1 MNPLAGRPTSP
12 ASHGAGSD
20 DDPRDAADI
29 AAAAVAAVAARRA
42 LAASGGSTELGL
54 SASPIAVG
62 DSTSRSSQ
70 GGDGRRSD
78 HPLSNT
84 MSSMQRFDCILAKR
98 SAKDVLSGEV
108 GDTTGADSGSDSSD
122 DGGGTT
128 PRAVGATSGP
138 RLITRRSSKSVSSI
152 LSGISE
158 AQRREQR
165 RKLLAKANQLA
176 GVDEATQGGAVDAS
190 AGPTAEAG
198 AAESAVRQQAAAAA
212 QPVATRSRAFTVDQA
227 TMKHHHRH
235 HRRRRKRHRRH
246 HRERSG
252 AMRTHHHRTRARS
265 ATKHRVPRGTRTLKS
280 TLKATQRRLAKLQS
294 KLQVRWMVPCLQS
307 VHRARARKWWPGDDR
322 LSHIVQGV
330 VDKGSRHFY
339 NRPRITVGW
348 EIVQEERK
356 ATWFELFYD
365 LVFVAC
371 CINLGECGRLH
382 AKLGI
387 ADKGKRGC
395 RRLFEAQHLVS
406 WCRSDRRYFH
416 RSVSAVAGCPIT
428 QSFTLWACMDGR
440 ARTAMWFTWLQMLRY
455 TTRIATKDAAHRVFN
470 FLQSLAAMGMA
481 AHIGDHPTGHFNTG
495 FVASYVW
502 LVAGGMCC

>member
-1 MNPLAGRPTSP
+1 MDVSITLIDGRALVVTYAQCFVPLTNFGNAVHEVWESARICARLGFFGHGKQLVGRLQPTPHSGPEYCTCEERVASPRRRKQRRVCGTAPGEGWPFVGCHFCCFCTTHVQNFRCRRALHLPLHSSVLLRLCRAVRLRCKNAMSDQDHAVNPLAGRPTSP

-54 SASPIAVG
+54 SGSPIAVG
-62 DSTSRSSQ
+62 DSTSRGSQ

-84 MSSMQRFDCILAKR
+84 MSSMQRFDSILAKR

-122 DGGGTT
+122 DGGGAT
-128 PRAVGATSGP
+128 PRAVGATSGS

-176 GVDEATQGGAVDAS
+176 GVDEATQGGAVDAP
-190 AGPTAEAG
+190 AGQAAEAG
-198 AAESAVRQQAAAAA
+198 AAESAVRQQAASAA

-294 KLQVRWMVPCLQS
+294 KLQVRWVVTCLQS
-307 VHRARARKWWPGDDR
+307 VHRAREWWPGDDR
-322 LSHIVQGV
+322 L
-330 VDKGSRHFY
+330 
-339 NRPRITVGW
+339 
-348 EIVQEERK
+348 
-356 ATWFELFYD
+356 
-365 LVFVAC
+365 
-371 CINLGECGRLH
+371 
-382 AKLGI
+382 
-387 ADKGKRGC
+387 
-395 RRLFEAQHLVS
+395 
-406 WCRSDRRYFH
+406 
-416 RSVSAVAGCPIT
+416 
-428 QSFTLWACMDGR
+428 
-440 ARTAMWFTWLQMLRY
+440 
-455 TTRIATKDAAHRVFN
+455 
-470 FLQSLAAMGMA
+470 
-481 AHIGDHPTGHFNTG
+481 
-495 FVASYVW
+495 
-502 LVAGGMCC
+502 